1 MLSFEEIERFW
12 EPLYLLYDFL
22 ELKRFKS
29 KVPENLGKLID
40 KLKVK
45 RKREVISYVSEKA
58 LSGAKLEE
66 LYEELRAP
74 A

>member
-1 MLSFEEIERFW
+1 MRSLKRIERFW
-12 EPLYLLYDFL
+12 ELLYLLYDFL

-45 RKREVISYVSEKA
+45 RKREVFLMSMKGLY
-58 LSGAKLEE
+58 LEQS
-66 LYEELRAP
+66 
-74 A
+74 